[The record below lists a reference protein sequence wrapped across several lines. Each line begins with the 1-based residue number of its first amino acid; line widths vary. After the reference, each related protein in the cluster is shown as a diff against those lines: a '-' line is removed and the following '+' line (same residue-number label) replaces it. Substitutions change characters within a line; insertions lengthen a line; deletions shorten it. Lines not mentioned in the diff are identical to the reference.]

1 MSVDSL
7 ASDDADEAPD
17 KGGGG
22 GGGGG
27 AADGAMPLA
36 GCNHQP
42 HQPLSRAAR
51 LWRASSKRLLDQLPS
66 GGVALRR
73 SVRRRAKE
81 RLRVAVELHKSPLP
95 GDEIRRAVF
104 QKEGKAAGHGIAARS
119 TQSILRMRLSRNA
132 ESRELRLAL
141 GYIVDARA
149 GRPLRLTRL
158 DGLPYQLYVLSTLP
172 AYDFAF
178 TLLVL
183 LYVALSRTL
192 RLCTDGAPRRR
203 RSG

>member
-104 QKEGKAAGHGIAARS
+104 FQEGKGKEGRAAGRGIAARS

-132 ESRELRLAL
+132 ENRELRLAL

-183 LYVALSRTL
+183 LYVALSYFETF
-192 RLCTDGAPRRR
+192 
-203 RSG
+203 